1 MLNTDEFSR
10 FLVGDEPASMKE
22 LCLKLLL
29 ILCTGM
35 ENVSQNTLMEYL
47 MMNSIF
53 ESLAYLLSIAGT
65 TEIQHW
71 HALSI
76 GFLLKQIRNAFI
88 KFAVRYQLMQGEFQL
103 MPLWLPNLANQNPK
117 YIMIK

>member
-1 MLNTDEFSR
+1 MLTTLPCRVNEAGRLGSYR

-53 ESLAYLLSIAGT
+53 ESLVYLLSNAGK
-65 TEIQHW
+65 
-71 HALSI
+71 
-76 GFLLKQIRNAFI
+76 LLGLRTK
-88 KFAVRYQLMQGEFQL
+88 
-103 MPLWLPNLANQNPK
+103 
-117 YIMIK
+117 

>member
-1 MLNTDEFSR
+1 
-10 FLVGDEPASMKE
+10 LVGDEPASMKE

-53 ESLAYLLSIAGT
+53 ESLAYLLSIAGM
-65 TEIQHW
+65 
-71 HALSI
+71 
-76 GFLLKQIRNAFI
+76 K
-88 KFAVRYQLMQGEFQL
+88 
-103 MPLWLPNLANQNPK
+103 
-117 YIMIK
+117 